1 MMKITLFGLF
11 CLQAVLAAPPSKAL
25 VEESAAPPWLTASE
39 NPTHLTFN
47 QDWTLEKGT
56 SYANNS
62 YDTVGMFRPK
72 CGNLLLG
79 QMGLD
84 LLPRAQDIEHFYL
97 SLCLPDIRVTSI
109 QENI

>member
-1 MMKITLFGLF
+1 MMKLAIFGLF
-11 CLQAVLAAPPSKAL
+11 CLQAVIAAPPSLAL

-62 YDTVGMFRPK
+62 YDTVGMFGPK
-72 CGNLLLG
+72 KENL
-79 QMGLD
+79 QCSSPMKTCPNVATCCLD
-84 LLPRAQDIEHFYL
+84 KAAGC
-97 SLCLPDIRVTSI
+97 SL
-109 QENI
+109 